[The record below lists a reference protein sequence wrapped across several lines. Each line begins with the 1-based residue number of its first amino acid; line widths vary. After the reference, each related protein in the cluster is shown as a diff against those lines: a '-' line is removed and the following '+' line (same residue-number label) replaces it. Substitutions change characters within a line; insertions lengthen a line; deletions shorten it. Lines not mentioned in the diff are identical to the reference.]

1 MCADKFSNC
10 LQQAIAQSYDLYCN
24 WPILSILTIKLSTNS
39 SIFLP
44 LFNFSLTFKYNRFKW
59 IKLLAFMRTRA
70 HIIFTEHI

>member
-44 LFNFSLTFKYNRFKW
+44 LFNFSLTFKYNHFKW